1 MSAYFILNEN
11 VLKQDLTLKVLK
23 LPVFMAKCFFFKY
36 KSPKSSHQNQV
47 LFYSQSN
54 IVLMMTGFFSF
65 QNETRNQ
72 IIEMNLYMEIA
83 TLGVT
88 FAACVGSIFG
98 MNLNSGIEEHPFAF
112 HLITFLIVV
121 ASCLIISYYCFKF
134 AKIKHSRKT
143 ADYPLLKDIF
153 RYQTIFTK
161 SFFFLF
167 A

>member
-1 MSAYFILNEN
+1 
-11 VLKQDLTLKVLK
+11 
-23 LPVFMAKCFFFKY
+23 
-36 KSPKSSHQNQV
+36 
-47 LFYSQSN
+47 
-54 IVLMMTGFFSF
+54 
-65 QNETRNQ
+65 
-72 IIEMNLYMEIA
+72 MNLYMEIA

-153 RYQTIFTK
+153 RYHIIFTK
-161 SFFFLF
+161 SFFFCLPE
-167 A
+167 